1 MSHRWI
7 VTVVA
12 ASALLLAG
20 CGGSKPTTNSPSS
33 ASSSDKSSSA
43 ESTTAEASAPEA
55 APQAPLDPSACT
67 DVTGAN
73 LDLAV
78 AKNTEDAK
86 KAADV
91 FAKYYPPPDVQEA
104 IDHFVSTEGAQF
116 DDPDYDKFNSRIDEW
131 VKVVCPL

>member
-86 KAADV
+86 KAADI
-91 FAKYYPPPDVQEA
+91 FAKYNPPPDVQEA
-104 IDHFVSTEGAQF
+104 IDHFVSTQGAQF
-116 DDPDYDKFNSRIDEW
+116 DDPDYAKFNSRIDEW

>member
-1 MSHRWI
+1 MFHGWI

-12 ASALLLAG
+12 AAALLLAG

-33 ASSSDKSSSA
+33 ASSTDTSSTA
-43 ESTTAEASAPEA
+43 ESTAADSSAAAA
-55 APQAPLDPSACT
+55 APQESLDPSACT

-78 AKNTEDAK
+78 ATNAEDAK
-86 KAADV
+86 KAADI
-91 FAKYYPPPDVQEA
+91 FAKYNPPPDVQEA
-104 IDHFVSTEGAQF
+104 IDHFVSTQGAQF
-116 DDPDYDKFNSRIDEW
+116 DDPDYEKFNTRIDEW

>member
-55 APQAPLDPSACT
+55 APQAPLDPSGCT

-86 KAADV
+86 KAADI
-91 FAKYYPPPDVQEA
+91 FAKYNPPPDVQEA

-116 DDPDYDKFNSRIDEW
+116 DDPDYQEFNTRIDEW
-131 VKVVCPL
+131 VKAVCPM

>member
-1 MSHRWI
+1 MPHRWI

-20 CGGSKPTTNSPSS
+20 CGGGKPTNNAPSS
-33 ASSSDKSSSA
+33 ASSTATSSSA
-43 ESTTAEASAPEA
+43 ESTTAESSAAAA

-67 DVTGAN
+67 DVAGAN

-78 AKNTEDAK
+78 AKNAEDAK
-86 KAADV
+86 KAADI
-91 FAKYYPPPDVQEA
+91 FAKYNPPPDVQEA
-104 IDHFVSTEGAQF
+104 IDHFVSTQGAQF
-116 DDPDYDKFNSRIDEW
+116 DDPDYEKFNTRIDEW

>member
-91 FAKYYPPPDVQEA
+91 FAKYNPPPDVQEA

>member
-20 CGGSKPTTNSPSS
+20 CGGSKPSTNSPSS

-86 KAADV
+86 KAADI
-91 FAKYYPPPDVQEA
+91 FAKYNPPPDVQEA
-104 IDHFVSTEGAQF
+104 IDHFVSTQGAQF

>member
-12 ASALLLAG
+12 ILALLLAG

-33 ASSSDKSSSA
+33 ASISDKSSSA
-43 ESTTAEASAPEA
+43 ESTTAESSAAGA

-86 KAADV
+86 KAADI
-91 FAKYYPPPDVQEA
+91 FAKYNPPPDVREA
-104 IDHFVSTEGAQF
+104 IDHFVSTQGAQF
-116 DDPDYDKFNSRIDEW
+116 ADPDYEKFNTRIDEW

>member
-20 CGGSKPTTNSPSS
+20 CGGSKPSTNSPSS

-43 ESTTAEASAPEA
+43 ESTTAQASAPEA

-86 KAADV
+86 KAADI
-91 FAKYYPPPDVQEA
+91 FAKYNPPPDVQEA
-104 IDHFVSTEGAQF
+104 IDHFVSTQGAQF

>member
-7 VTVVA
+7 VAVVA
-12 ASALLLAG
+12 TSALLLAG
-20 CGGSKPTTNSPSS
+20 CGGSKPTTNSSSSS
-33 ASSSDKSSSA
+33 ATSDTSSSA
-43 ESTTAEASAPEA
+43 ESTTADASAAEG

-78 AKNTEDAK
+78 AKTTEDAK
-86 KAADV
+86 KAADI
-91 FAKYYPPPDVQEA
+91 FAKYNPPPEVQEA
-104 IDHFVSTEGAQF
+104 IDHFVSTQGAQF
-116 DDPDYDKFNSRIDEW
+116 DDPQYAEFNSRIDEW

>member
-20 CGGSKPTTNSPSS
+20 CGGSKPSTNSPSS

-43 ESTTAEASAPEA
+43 ESTTAQASAPEA

-91 FAKYYPPPDVQEA
+91 FAKYNPPPDVQEA

-116 DDPDYDKFNSRIDEW
+116 DDPDYQEFNTRIDEW
-131 VKVVCPL
+131 VKAVCPM

>member
-12 ASALLLAG
+12 AFALLLAG

-33 ASSSDKSSSA
+33 SSSSDTSSSA
-43 ESTTAEASAPEA
+43 ESTAAEASAPAA

-86 KAADV
+86 KAADI
-91 FAKYYPPPDVQEA
+91 FAKYNPPPDVQEA
-104 IDHFVSTEGAQF
+104 IDHFVSTQGAQF
-116 DDPDYDKFNSRIDEW
+116 DDPDYEKFNTRIDEW

>member
-20 CGGSKPTTNSPSS
+20 CGGSKPSTNSPSS

-91 FAKYYPPPDVQEA
+91 FAKYNPPPDVQEA

-116 DDPDYDKFNSRIDEW
+116 DDPEYDKFNSRIDEW

>member
-7 VTVVA
+7 VTIVA

-20 CGGSKPTTNSPSS
+20 CGGSKPTTTSPSS
-33 ASSSDKSSSA
+33 SSGSDKSSSA
-43 ESTTAEASAPEA
+43 ESTTAEASAPEG
-55 APQAPLDPSACT
+55 APPAPLDPSACT

-86 KAADV
+86 KAADI
-91 FAKYYPPPDVQEA
+91 FAKYNPPPDVQEA
-104 IDHFVSTEGAQF
+104 IDHFVSTQGAQF